1 MLSRWLNLRRAIVP
15 MAIIL
20 VAIIGFYNYACTPGA
35 ATFMGLLADAPG
47 NYLSRK
53 LFGGA

>member
-1 MLSRWLNLRRAIVP
+1 MLCKWLKLRRAIVS

-20 VAIIGFYNYACTPGA
+20 VAVIGFYNYACTPGA
-35 ATFMGLLADAPG
+35 ATFMGLLADVLG